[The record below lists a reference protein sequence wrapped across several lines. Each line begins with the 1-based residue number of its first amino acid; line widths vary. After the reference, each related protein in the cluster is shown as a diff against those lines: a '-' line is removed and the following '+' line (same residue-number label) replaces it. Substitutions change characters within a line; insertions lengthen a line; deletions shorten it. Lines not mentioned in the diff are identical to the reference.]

1 MLKMMDYLPVNF
13 LHGGCL
19 CHILQLVI
27 NVELLGKLSI
37 KSLVKICRHI
47 CTFGNQSVQLS
58 QFVVTKQ
65 MKAIQDVV
73 TRWNSTFMMLKRFV
87 ELQPVIRAI
96 LLDHDWQKKLDVR
109 LTSADWTLMEKVVK
123 VLEVFYEATLMLS
136 SSSACYGTA
145 RQTKWPL

>member
-1 MLKMMDYLPVNF
+1 M
-13 LHGGCL
+13 
-19 CHILQLVI
+19 
-27 NVELLGKLSI
+27 
-37 KSLVKICRHI
+37 
-47 CTFGNQSVQLS
+47 
-58 QFVVTKQ
+58 VTKKIDAG
-65 MKAIQDVV
+65 MEKRHCLLLVQDVV

-87 ELQPVIRAI
+87 ELQPVIHAI

-109 LTSADWTLMEKVVK
+109 LTSADWTLMEKDVK